1 MKQLLA
7 LFLLCLVLTGP
18 AHASVAPDR
27 DIQSDLHSLFVS
39 SPWITGYPF
48 QEKLA
53 AAAARHGLPL
63 PLVLAVARGESFF
76 DPNAVSHKGAVGIM
90 QVMPSTAAGLG
101 VDPAKLKDPG
111 VNIEAGVRYLAER
124 YQDFQDPYL
133 ALGAYYC
140 GPGGVRAAADGAA
153 GLRQD
158 CDDYVRYI
166 HSHLRTILANTD
178 GTQTLASTRAGG
190 PSGSTGTFTLAR
202 FDNYLDAERFQE
214 FVRRNMPS
222 LSVDLFRKE
231 AARADHL
238 RYEYHVMA
246 AGGQTAEAVCR
257 DLESSTGF
265 RICPGS

>member
-1 MKQLLA
+1 MKA
-7 LFLLCLVLTGP
+7 LISALVLLCLVLTVP

-27 DIQSDLHSLFVS
+27 DIQSDLHGLFVT

-48 QEKLA
+48 QDELA

-90 QVMPSTAAGLG
+90 QVMPATAAGLG
-101 VDPAKLKDPG
+101 VNPAQLKDPG

-124 YQDFQDPYL
+124 YKDFQDPYL

-140 GPGGVRAAADGAA
+140 GPKGVNQSAST
-153 GLRQD
+153 LRQD
-158 CDDYVRYI
+158 CDEYVRYI

-178 GTQTLASTRAGG
+178 GGQTLASTRAGG
-190 PSGSTGTFTLAR
+190 QGGPAGTFTLAR

-214 FVRRNMPS
+214 FVRRNMPA

-246 AGGQTAEAVCR
+246 AGGQTAAAVCR
-257 DLESSTGF
+257 DLEDSTGF